1 MTLEE
6 LANKVD
12 WLWNNCKRDS
22 QVVVT
27 LNSAS
32 MGGRAFANVVDIC
45 KGDGQIRISVDNPI
59 I

>member
-6 LANKVD
+6 LAHKVD
-12 WLWNNCKRDS
+12 FLWNNCKRDR

-32 MGGRAFANVVDIC
+32 MGGRAFANVTNEAVFVSH
-45 KGDGQIRISVDNPI
+45 GWV
-59 I
+59 